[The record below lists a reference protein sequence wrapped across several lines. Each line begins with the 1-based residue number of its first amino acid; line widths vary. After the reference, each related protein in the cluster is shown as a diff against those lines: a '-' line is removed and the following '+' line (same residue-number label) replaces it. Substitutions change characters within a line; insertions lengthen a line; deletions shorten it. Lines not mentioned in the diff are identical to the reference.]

1 MAEEADFVGKVV
13 SVWARDP
20 VKGGVLE
27 NVRLRQLGDR
37 TFLVGQMADDGKG
50 ADPRNGLP
58 LWIAFDDVM
67 GMIVYPDVQT
77 ARAAY
82 AAWDRQVAADGPKRS
97 TWPWRK

>member
-1 MAEEADFVGKVV
+1 MTEEADFVGKVV

-50 ADPRNGLP
+50 MTRASVCRCGLP
-58 LWIAFDDVM
+58 L
-67 GMIVYPDVQT
+67 T
-77 ARAAY
+77 
-82 AAWDRQVAADGPKRS
+82 
-97 TWPWRK
+97 T